1 MDIMNF
7 LKDYWAVLIG
17 IVTLVIAFAKLF
29 SKVNDMEKDISS
41 LKTGIEKIKGNYL
54 DRFDELKARM
64 DIQHDE
70 LIKEVTKLTI
80 MVEKQST
87 YCMVIQDM
95 KKNK

>member
-41 LKTGIEKIKGNYL
+41 LKIGIEKIKGNYL